1 MTDQLP
7 FFEAKKLRPTFR
19 KRDEV
24 EKHTVLR
31 ELLLSRLER
40 GV

>member
-24 EKHTVLR
+24 EKQTVLR
-31 ELLLSRLER
+31 ELL
-40 GV
+40 

>member
-19 KRDEV
+19 KCDEV

-31 ELLLSRLER
+31 ELL
-40 GV
+40 